1 MLKNL
6 YGLINEMT
14 MISLQQKTLKDWED
28 YEGEKTNLIQYLK
41 KAETE
46 LEKPPT
52 TTGQELAQKDYT
64 SKKVRVTV
72 L

>member
-1 MLKNL
+1 
-6 YGLINEMT
+6 
-14 MISLQQKTLKDWED
+14 MISFSQKTLKDWED

-64 SKKVRVTV
+64 AKKVRVTV
-72 L
+72 F